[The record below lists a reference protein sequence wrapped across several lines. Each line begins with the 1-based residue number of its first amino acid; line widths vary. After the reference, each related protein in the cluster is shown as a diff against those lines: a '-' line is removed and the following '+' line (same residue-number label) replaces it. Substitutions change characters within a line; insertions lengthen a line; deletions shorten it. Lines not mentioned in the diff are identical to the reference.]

1 MEYVTMEAVGIAT
14 AEWIALL
21 EVGDAAKSEGHRV
34 VNSLFSQLF
43 HAKLCWLVRR
53 DPNC

>member
-1 MEYVTMEAVGIAT
+1 MESVTLEAVGIAT

-34 VNSLFSQLF
+34 INPLFSQLL
-43 HAKLCWLVRR
+43 HTKLCWLVRR
-53 DPNC
+53 DPYC